1 MVPGWPEG
9 VREIAGHVRLLILN
23 TTDGLL
29 LPGLSGEV
37 IQMNIRAWLLLLAVA
52 GSISPATA
60 QQAPPSFSF
69 GAAGDFKFDNP
80 FKAVAAAVKAQAPDF
95 LIALGDLSYD
105 TQERKWC
112 EYWKQE
118 VGYDPVVL
126 IAGNHDSGE
135 NPGGNINEY
144 VKFCPFP
151 LATSSTGE
159 YGKQYY
165 FDYPPNT
172 ALARFIL
179 VVPGVTG
186 SFLGSQ
192 FKSDYYQVGKPG
204 YKFTASAIDDARAKG
219 IEWIFVAMHK
229 NYISTLTKPNEVST
243 DKDNSFMTM
252 LLDKKV
258 DVILQGHEHGYER
271 SKQLTTVPKA
281 CPVLRPNQF
290 NPECVSDSDDTL
302 VKGAGTVI
310 HVIGTGGK
318 ELRTLDKND
327 AEFCYFVNTN
337 VESYGFGKFVVTPDA
352 VSFTFQPSSG
362 TLVDSYKISK

>member
-1 MVPGWPEG
+1 M
-9 VREIAGHVRLLILN
+9 R
-23 TTDGLL
+23 TGLL
-29 LPGLSGEV
+29 V
-37 IQMNIRAWLLLLAVA
+37 LAIA

-60 QQAPPSFSF
+60 QPVLPTFSF
-69 GAAGDFKFDNP
+69 GAAGDFELGKP
-80 FKAVAAAVKAQAPDF
+80 FKATAATVKAQKPDF
-95 LIALGDLSYD
+95 LIALGDFSYHGK
-105 TQERKWC
+105 EREWC
-112 EYWKQE
+112 QHWKQ
-118 VGYDPVVL
+118 VVQYDPVVL

-135 NPGGNINEY
+135 DGYGNINQY

-151 LATSSTGE
+151 LASSWTGE

-165 FDYPPNT
+165 FDYPPGKP
-172 ALARFIL
+172 LARFIL
-179 VVPGVTG
+179 VSPGVEGTY
-186 SFLGSQ
+186 LGSPYN
-192 FKSDYYQVGKPG
+192 KSDYYQVGKPG
-204 YKFTASAIDDARAKG
+204 YQFTAGAIDGARTNG

-271 SKQLTTVPKA
+271 SKQLTTVPKT

-290 NPECVSDSDDTL
+290 NPACVTDSDDTL

-318 ELRTLDKND
+318 ELRKRDKSD
-327 AEFCYFVNTN
+327 PEFPYFVSTDIK
-337 VESYGFGKFVVTPDA
+337 SYGFGKFVVTLDS
-352 VSFTFQPSSG
+352 VSFAFQPSSG
-362 TLVDSYKISK
+362 TLTDSYTITKAVLPPVEPVPASPNGR